1 MGKYF
6 KTVYTV
12 VVLSEDEALGPVDL
26 AVIDRA
32 ISDGPCI
39 GQTEET
45 SVEELSADEMRD
57 ALIEV
62 GNDGSFFPSI
72 NEEDDES
79 EVPTREVGPDIE
91 DDDEDEDFDFDSD
104 EDEIIDDDGDEDITE
119 DA

>member
-12 VVLSEDEALGPVDL
+12 TVLSEDEPLGPVDL
-26 AVIDRA
+26 SVIDHQ
-32 ISDGPCI
+32 ITDGECI

-45 SVEELSADEMRD
+45 SVEELSSDEMRD

-62 GNDGSFFPSI
+62 GNDGSFFSSL
-72 NEEDDES
+72 NDEDEEES
-79 EVPTREVGPDIE
+79 EVPTTEIVPG
-91 DDDEDEDFDFDSD
+91 DEDENIDYGVDDD
-104 EDEIIDDDGDEDITE
+104 GEIIDDDGDEDITE